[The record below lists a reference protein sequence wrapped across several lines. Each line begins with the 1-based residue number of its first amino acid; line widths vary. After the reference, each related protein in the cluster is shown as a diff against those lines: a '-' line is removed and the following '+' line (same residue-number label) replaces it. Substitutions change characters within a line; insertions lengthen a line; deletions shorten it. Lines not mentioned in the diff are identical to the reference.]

1 MLAAAFEPRSQ
12 QWLVV
17 DYAAMLA
24 VSSHPA
30 APAASA
36 APARLPSP
44 AGSPSEW
51 DLDAVMV
58 KHEPSYTD
66 LEEESYTFVAGMVR
80 AVPGWHMQAC

>member
-24 VSSHPA
+24 VSSHRA
-30 APAASA
+30 AQAASA
-36 APARLPSP
+36 APPRLPSP
-44 AGSPSEW
+44 AGSPAEW

-58 KHEPSYTD
+58 KPEPSYTD
-66 LEEESYTFVAGMVR
+66 LGEESYTFVAG
-80 AVPGWHMQAC
+80 AV